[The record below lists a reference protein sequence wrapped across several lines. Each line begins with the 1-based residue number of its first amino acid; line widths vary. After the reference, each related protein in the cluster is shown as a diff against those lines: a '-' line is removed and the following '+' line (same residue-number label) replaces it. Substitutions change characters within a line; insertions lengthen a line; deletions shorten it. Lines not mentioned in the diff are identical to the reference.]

1 MARRLADRVFRLSE
15 RDARFWGEI
24 RAGTSTFLTMAYILF
39 LNPHILGQPNTG
51 LSREDVV
58 MGTALAS
65 ACGSFM

>member
-1 MARRLADRVFRLSE
+1 MGRGLADRMFRLAE

-51 LSREDVV
+51 LAKEDVV
-58 MGTALAS
+58 IGTALAS
-65 ACGSFM
+65 ALGSFL